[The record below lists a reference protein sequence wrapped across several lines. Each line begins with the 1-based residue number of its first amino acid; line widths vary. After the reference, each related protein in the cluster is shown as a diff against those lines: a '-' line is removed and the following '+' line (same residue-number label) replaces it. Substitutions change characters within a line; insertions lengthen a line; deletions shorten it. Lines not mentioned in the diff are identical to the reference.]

1 MAHYVK
7 YQVVIQN
14 FTNEQLNL
22 VDYEVH
28 SGILQSAPGITINAG
43 QKESFIGY
51 KLSCLLTGA
60 SCSLTYK
67 MGNSN
72 NVVAI
77 FIYCP
82 YSCIWSGGNTL
93 ALKFYKMDEAEIA
106 RSRNYISD
114 QMRMTDGPWKKVFRS
129 GGPPLHVTMPA
140 GEYSMQGTMGTGRT
154 TEVEVQLYPKDSNR
168 LATRL
173 MPSLGHQVTSGV
185 AGVARAVVKVLED
198 VQEFAAE
205 RQERCRH
212 M

>member
-1 MAHYVK
+1 MK
-7 YQVVIQN
+7 PQ
-14 FTNEQLNL
+14 E
-22 VDYEVH
+22 
-28 SGILQSAPGITINAG
+28 
-43 QKESFIGY
+43 
-51 KLSCLLTGA
+51 
-60 SCSLTYK
+60 
-67 MGNSN
+67 
-72 NVVAI
+72 
-77 FIYCP
+77 
-82 YSCIWSGGNTL
+82 
-93 ALKFYKMDEAEIA
+93 
-106 RSRNYISD
+106 
-114 QMRMTDGPWKKVFRS
+114 KVFRS

>member
-82 YSCIWSGGNTL
+82 YSCIWTGGNTL
-93 ALKFYKMDEAEIA
+93 ALKFYQMDEAEIA
-106 RSRNYISD
+106 RNYISD

-173 MPSLGHQVTSGV
+173 MPSLGHQVSSGV